1 VADKT
6 PLSVIILAAGQ
17 GKRMRSARPKVLQ
30 PLAGRPLL
38 AHVIASARA
47 LQARAIH
54 VVYGHGGDAVPA
66 AFGGEADLVWVLQ
79 AEQKGTGH
87 AVQLAIAKV
96 PDGDAVLVLY
106 GDVPLVSTATLERL
120 LAPARRGALSV
131 LTAEPADP
139 SGYGRVLRDG
149 PPGSKSGAVV
159 RIVEHKDA
167 DEAQR
172 AIAEVNTGLL
182 AAPAKA
188 LKRWVAGLKADNAQ
202 REYYLTDC
210 VAAAVAERHEVQGV
224 SAADAAEVHGI
235 NDRKQ
240 LAEAERVFRARAA
253 DALLEAG
260 VTLADP
266 LRFDLRGRLD
276 CGMDVSIDPDCLFE
290 GAVKLGD
297 RVRIGPGCV
306 IKDAVIGADT
316 VVHPHT
322 LIDSAAIGAGCS
334 IGPFARIR
342 PESRI
347 GAGAHVGNF
356 VELKKSELGAGAKA
370 NHLAYVGDAT
380 VGKDVNVGA
389 GTITCNYDGANKH
402 QTVIGDGAFIG
413 SNSSLVA
420 PVTIGAG
427 ATIGAGS
434 VVTKDAPAG
443 ELTITRAKQVTV
455 AGWKRPAK
463 TKVESGK
470 AKGKK

>member
-1 VADKT
+1 MAAVADKA

-38 AHVIASARA
+38 AHVIATARA

-66 AFGGEADLVWVLQ
+66 AFHGEADLVWVEQ

-96 PDGDAVLVLY
+96 SDGDLVLVLY
-106 GDVPLVSTATLERL
+106 GDVPLVAPATLERL
-120 LAPARRGALSV
+120 LAPAQRGALSV
-131 LTAEPADP
+131 LTAELADP
-139 SGYGRVLRDG
+139 SGYGRILRDAE
-149 PPGSKSGAVV
+149 GAVV

-182 AAPAKA
+182 AAPAIA
-188 LKRWVAGLKADNAQ
+188 LKRWVAGLQRNNAQ

-210 VAAAVAERHEVQGV
+210 IAAAVAEKNEVQGV
-224 SAADAAEVHGI
+224 PAADAAEIHGI
-235 NDRKQ
+235 NDRRQ
-240 LAEAERVFRARAA
+240 LAEAERILRARTAA
-253 DALLEAG
+253 ALLDAG
-260 VTLADP
+260 VTLSDP
-266 LRFDLRGRLD
+266 LRIDVRGTLD
-276 CGMDVSIDPDCLFE
+276 CGLDVSIDANCVFE

-306 IKDAVIGADT
+306 IKDSVLGADS

-322 LIDSAAIGAGCS
+322 LIDSAQIGNGCS

-342 PESRI
+342 PESKV

-370 NHLAYVGDAT
+370 NHLAYIGDAS
-380 VGKDVNVGA
+380 VGREVNVGA

-402 QTVIGDGAFIG
+402 RTVIGDGAFIG

-434 VVTKDAPAG
+434 VISKDAPAG
-443 ELTITRAKQVTV
+443 ELTVTRAKQTTV
-455 AGWKRPAK
+455 AGWRRP
-463 TKVESGK
+463 TK
-470 AKGKK
+470 KGK

>member
-1 VADKT
+1 VAVADKA

-38 AHVIASARA
+38 AHIIETARA
-47 LQARAIH
+47 LEARAIH
-54 VVYGHGGDAVPA
+54 VVYGHGGAAVPA
-66 AFGGEADLVWVLQ
+66 AFPPSKEHEVDLVWVEQ

-96 PDGDAVLVLY
+96 PDGDLALVLY
-106 GDVPLVSTATLERL
+106 GDVPLVTAATLERL
-120 LAPARRGALSV
+120 LAPARQGALSI
-131 LTAEPADP
+131 LSAEFADP
-139 SGYGRVLRDG
+139 SGYGRVLHGKD
-149 PPGSKSGAVV
+149 GAVA

-167 DEAQR
+167 SEAER

-188 LKRWVAGLKADNAQ
+188 LKRWVSGLKPDNAQ

-210 VAAAVAERHEVQGV
+210 VAAAVADKIQVQAIKATDAAEVQGV
-224 SAADAAEVHGI
+224 

-266 LRFDLRGRLD
+266 ARFDLRGTLD
-276 CGMDVSIDPDCLFE
+276 CGMDVSIDANCVFE

-297 RVRIGPGCV
+297 RVRIGSGCV
-306 IKDAVIGADT
+306 IKDAAIGADT

-322 LIDSAAIGAGCS
+322 LIDSAQIGAGCS

-342 PESRI
+342 PESKV

-370 NHLAYVGDAT
+370 NHLAYVGDAK
-380 VGKDVNVGA
+380 VGKDANIGA

-434 VVTKDAPAG
+434 VISKDAPAG
-443 ELTITRAKQVTV
+443 ELTLARAKQTTV
-455 AGWKRPAK
+455 AGWTRP
-463 TKVESGK
+463 TK
-470 AKGKK
+470 KGK

>member
-1 VADKT
+1 VAAVADKA

-38 AHVIASARA
+38 AHVIATARA
-47 LQARAIH
+47 LNARAIH
-54 VVYGHGGDAVPA
+54 VVYGHGGDAVPS
-66 AFGGEADLVWVLQ
+66 AFHGESDLVWVEQ
-79 AEQKGTGH
+79 AEQQGTGH
-87 AVQLAIAKV
+87 AVKLGLAKV
-96 PDGDAVLVLY
+96 ADGDLVLVLY
-106 GDVPLVSTATLERL
+106 GDVPLVTGATLERL

-131 LTAEPADP
+131 LTAEFADP
-139 SGYGRVLRDG
+139 TGYGRVLRDAE
-149 PPGSKSGAVV
+149 GAVT

-172 AIAEVNTGLL
+172 ALREVNTGLI

-224 SAADAAEVHGI
+224 PAADATEVHGI

-240 LAEAERVFRARAA
+240 LAEAERIMRARAA
-253 DALLEAG
+253 EALLDAG
-260 VTLADP
+260 VTLVDP
-266 LRFDLRGRLD
+266 LRFDLRGTLD
-276 CGMDVSIDPDCLFE
+276 CGMDVSIDANCVFE

-297 RVRIGPGCV
+297 GVRIGPGCV
-306 IKDAVIGADT
+306 IKDSAIGAGS
-316 VVHPHT
+316 VVHAHT
-322 LIDSAAIGAGCS
+322 LIDSAQVGSGCS

-342 PESRI
+342 PESKV

-370 NHLAYVGDAT
+370 NHLAYIGDAS
-380 VGKDVNVGA
+380 VGRDANVGA

-402 QTVIGDGAFIG
+402 RTVIGDGAFIG

-420 PVTIGAG
+420 PVTIGAN

-434 VVTKDAPAG
+434 VISKDAPAG
-443 ELTITRAKQVTV
+443 ELTVTRAKQLSVP
-455 AGWKRPAK
+455 GWKRP
-463 TKVESGK
+463 T
-470 AKGKK
+470 KGKK